1 MSENID
7 KEYKKVAQVINS
19 AGGTPFPVTDTL
31 IEILKRLVEKEYLSF
46 IRAFR
51 KKKSQTMDQL
61 KESSGLSEEE
71 IEKKVKVLAKIG
83 LIFNQP
89 NSQGLMVFR
98 LMPFVNVGIF
108 EYMFMKELEDTP

>member
-31 IEILKRLVEKEYLSF
+31 IEILKHLVPEEHLGF

-51 KKKSQTMDQL
+51 KKKISNYGT
-61 KESSGLSEEE
+61 
-71 IEKKVKVLAKIG
+71 VKGELW
-83 LIFNQP
+83 LI
-89 NSQGLMVFR
+89 
-98 LMPFVNVGIF
+98 
-108 EYMFMKELEDTP
+108 